1 MNSTCRNHGS
11 SGTSEKNNK
20 GRKRRK
26 GQGEGSTSGAEPT
39 AKPGRPTLPP
49 EKWTPSS
56 LPRIISASEG
66 LRLLKRGDQYQRS
79 NRQRNEAHL
88 RYFPALGERREKL
101 SDIRTRLKNLNRA
114 VMAIRQPNEIWQ
126 NDKGERLYL
135 SAQQYEKSGK
145 KSGSKN
151 YYVAISIKG
160 ESADISTYYQEEAD
174 KIRHKREGR
183 CVYRRR
189 P

>member
-1 MNSTCRNHGS
+1 MKLTYDTFRHWV
-11 SGTSEKNNK
+11 K
-20 GRKRRK
+20 
-26 GQGEGSTSGAEPT
+26 EG
-39 AKPGRPTLPP
+39 K
-49 EKWTPSS
+49 
-56 LPRIISASEG
+56 
-66 LRLLKRGDQYQRS
+66 
-79 NRQRNEAHL
+79 
-88 RYFPALGERREKL
+88 KL

-126 NDKGERLYL
+126 NNKGERLYL